1 MSNVPINLD
10 IFFAQDFEMGN
21 GLVVDKGESLDY
33 LTKTMNFKK
42 SALSSNPKIRRQY
55 FLKDPRARKLDSC
68 FITLRICG

>member
-21 GLVVDKGESLDY
+21 GLVENKGESLDY

-42 SALSSNPKIRRQY
+42 SALNSNPKIRRQY
-55 FLKDPRARKLDSC
+55 FLKDPLARKLDSC